1 VSLDKKLIRSLSVL
15 LTFLILGT
23 SLQAA
28 EGAQPTQVS
37 SDGLNVKVFPIYAP
51 DMTNE
56 RDCTE
61 GSIGVSRIDGQAF
74 SYNDA
79 FDLRSTFPGRDGY
92 PAYIFHTQFGKRA
105 DDGLNMTVMGKNIVT
120 MTPYSKEPPKTVA
133 LTFTLCTFD
142 FTSWKA
148 NQIPKVLN
156 VEIEYFKNFSSSVA
170 KIKIPVQ
177 ILPRDSEAVLISD
190 LRKEC
195 GQNHVAKKF
204 TYNMTVQQTESPKKS
219 GDLVGISGTLFRHG
233 FPSPNDEISLF
244 IESKKY
250 ADPRTL
256 VAKTQT
262 DGKGQFK
269 FSFPIVRD
277 KGANSSTYVIVA
289 YNRAEPIGPISGPF
303 DEMAYTV
310 DFLWEPTARYFQG
323 TNDWVPAHTVLCKEK
338 IDAYNALV
346 SSQQAKI
353 FEDDRNRLLWFTAKS
368 VYYGFKDKK
377 TYTTYSKWDRATG
390 GRCFV
395 SGYTTSSGKRVS
407 GYSRRCP

>member
-1 VSLDKKLIRSLSVL
+1 MSLDKKLIRSLSVL
-15 LTFLILGT
+15 LAFLILGT
-23 SLQAA
+23 SLQIAD
-28 EGAQPTQVS
+28 GAQPSQVS
-37 SDGLNVKVFPIYAP
+37 SNGLNVKVFPIYAP

-56 RDCTE
+56 DDCTE
-61 GSIGVSRIDGQAF
+61 GSIAVSRIDGQPFALKDSF
-74 SYNDA
+74 NV
-79 FDLRSTFPGRDGY
+79 RSTFVGKDG
-92 PAYIFHTQFGKRA
+92 FTESVRHSQFGLRGA
-105 DDGLNMTVMGKNIVT
+105 DGLYSGVT
-120 MTPYSKEPPKTVA
+120 GQKFVLIYPYAKELPRTVA
-133 LTFTLCTFD
+133 LNYTLCTFD
-142 FTSWKA
+142 FIRQMKLLP
-148 NQIPKVLN
+148 NILN
-156 VEIEYFKNFSSSVA
+156 VEIEYLKDLTVPVA
-170 KIKIPVQ
+170 KINIAVQ
-177 ILPRDSEAVLISD
+177 ILPRDSEAVLISE

-195 GQNHVAKKF
+195 GQDKMVKKF
-204 TYNMTVQQTESPKKS
+204 TYNMTVQQTNSPKKN

-250 ADPRTL
+250 ADARTF

-262 DGKGQFK
+262 DNKGQFK
-269 FSFPIVRD
+269 FSFPIVRE
-277 KGANSSTYVIVA
+277 KGANYSDYVIVA

-310 DFLWEPTARYFQG
+310 TFLWEPTARYFQG
-323 TNDWVPAHTVLCKEK
+323 TYDWVPAHTVLCKEK

-346 SSQQAKI
+346 SNQQSKI